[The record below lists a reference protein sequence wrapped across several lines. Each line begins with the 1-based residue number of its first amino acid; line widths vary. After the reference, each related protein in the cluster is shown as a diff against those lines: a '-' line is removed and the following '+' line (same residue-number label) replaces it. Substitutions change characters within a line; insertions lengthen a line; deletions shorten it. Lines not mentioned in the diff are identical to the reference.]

1 MDISAIL
8 PTFAAALAVTIVLGW
23 VKKRVSE
30 YNPVGN
36 PSIVGTIKP
45 HMGAVYFVLIMGIII
60 LIFGALTTVF
70 IDGMLVYG
78 PACTFIGA
86 GFVILS
92 IPSLTSIQD
101 IRWTDETISGPSK
114 VKFQIMG
121 ISRNELDWSDIV
133 SVGLVKGPYY
143 YVEDKNDDRIY
154 WARSYKEFENFEA
167 TLAKKCPTLV
177 LPKHELYPK

>member
-1 MDISAIL
+1 MSISEIL
-8 PTFAAALAVTIVLGW
+8 PTFVAAFAVTIVLGW
-23 VKKRVSE
+23 IKKKVSE

-36 PSIVGTIKP
+36 PSIAGTIKP
-45 HMGAVYFVLIMGIII
+45 DAGLVYFVLIIGILF
-60 LIFGALTTVF
+60 LIFGALTTIL

-78 PACTFIGA
+78 PACTVMGA

-101 IRWTDETISGPSK
+101 INWTEESLSGPSK
-114 VKFQIMG
+114 VKFQVMG
-121 ISRNELDWSDIV
+121 ISRKELNWSDIV

-143 YVEDKNDDRIY
+143 YVEDKNAHRIY

-167 TLAKKCPTLV
+167 TLTKNCPTLT
-177 LPKHELYPK
+177 LPRYELYPK

>member
-1 MDISAIL
+1 MGISAIL
-8 PTFAAALAVTIVLGW
+8 PTFAAAFAVAIVLGW
-23 VKKRVSE
+23 VKKRVSG

-45 HMGAVYFVLIMGIII
+45 NIGLVYFVLIIGIIV
-60 LIFGALTTVF
+60 LIFGALMTFF
-70 IDGMLVYG
+70 IDGMQVYG
-78 PACTFIGA
+78 PACTVMGA

-101 IRWTDETISGPSK
+101 ISWTDENLSGPSK
-114 VKFQIMG
+114 VKFQVMG
-121 ISRNELDWSDIV
+121 ISRNELNWSDIV

-143 YVEDKNDDRIY
+143 SVENKNSDRIY

-167 TLAKKCPTLV
+167 TLVEKCPTLS
-177 LPKHELYPK
+177 LPKYELYPK